1 MGLNSFSLL
10 RQLHLLNTNARED
23 LSCSRYKVQPVIF
36 TDLGSAAGLKN
47 EVGEMQ
53 KSFEKELE
61 LYRDLEAKG
70 EREESYSV
78 LNERCFGK
86 GIFKGNVLPNWDS
99 EKKKLARGKIE
110 TSATFLW
117 GRG

>member
-36 TDLGSAAGLKN
+36 IDLGSAAGLKN

-61 LYRDLEAKG
+61 LYRDLEVRG
-70 EREESYSV
+70 ERRKLFSIEQKVFWE
-78 LNERCFGK
+78 
-86 GIFKGNVLPNWDS
+86 GNFQ
-99 EKKKLARGKIE
+99 R
-110 TSATFLW
+110 
-117 GRG
+117 